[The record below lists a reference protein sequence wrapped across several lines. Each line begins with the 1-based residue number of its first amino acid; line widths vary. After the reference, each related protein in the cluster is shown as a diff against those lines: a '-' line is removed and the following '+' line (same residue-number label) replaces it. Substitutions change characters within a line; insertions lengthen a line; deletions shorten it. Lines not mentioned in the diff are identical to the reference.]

1 MRVPMMMRKLI
12 RDLWQIRTQALAI
25 ALVIGSGISLFFGM
39 QATFDSLYRT
49 MDVYYRDSRFADVFA
64 GVKRAPNRLLAEIEE
79 IPGVGV
85 AETRVV
91 AQVTLDIPD
100 MDVPATAQL
109 VSVPDLGRPLLND
122 VTLTRG
128 RWIDPMRSNEAVVI
142 DAFAEAHGF
151 EIGDRVAA
159 IINGRRKELEI
170 VGVGMSP
177 EFSYLIS
184 GGDMFPDEKRFGV
197 LWMARRPLA
206 TAFDM
211 EGGFNDVT
219 LTLAPGASPQEV
231 VSELDEALERYG
243 GFGAI
248 LREDQVSNWFL
259 QNELTQLASQSK
271 VVPMIFLGVA
281 IFLLNVVLTR
291 IISVQRQQVAVLKAL
306 GRTDFEVGLHY
317 TSWAIAIG
325 LLGAVFG
332 VIGGLWL
339 TRAMLLLYMDYFA
352 FPALVFDPAF
362 EDLANALLLAVGGAV
377 LGAAT
382 AVRRAVALPPAQA
395 MRPPA
400 PASFRKTWI
409 ERLLGVF
416 RLAQPTRIILRNII
430 RVPTRTALSV
440 AGIAMA
446 VAIMLVG
453 TGFIDAIDELAVVQ
467 FDLVQREDVMVT
479 FAEPVTKAAAYDLL
493 RYPGVESLEPMRGVP
508 VILRAGGRSHQTAIT
523 GLPREPRLLRVI
535 DAEKRAWSLPDD
547 GLLLSASLAKILDVG
562 PGDPVRIEVRE
573 GYRPEVV
580 LPVSATID
588 DFMGTSAYLEIGAVH
603 RLLRQTDTLSA
614 ALIEA
619 DALESQRL
627 YDKLKKTP
635 AVAGVS
641 LRQATIDNFNKYLTE
656 NMGTALAFN
665 LFFAGVIAFGVV
677 YNTARISLS
686 ERARDLASLRVLGF
700 RRSEISY
707 ILLGEQALLVLIA
720 IPVGLLVG
728 RALMMGAVSAMAT
741 ELYRIPFQLHMDS
754 HVVAVITVLV
764 AGAISALVVRRRLD
778 RLDLIEVLKTRD

>member
-1 MRVPMMMRKLI
+1 MRVPMMFRKLI
-12 RDLWQIRTQALAI
+12 RDLWEIRTQAIAI

-64 GVKRAPNRLLAEIEE
+64 GVKRAPNRLMSDIEE

-85 AETRVV
+85 AESRVV
-91 AQVTLDIPD
+91 ASVTLDIPG
-100 MDVPATAQL
+100 MDAPATGRL
-109 VSVPDLGRPLLND
+109 VSVPDLGRPKLND
-122 VTLTRG
+122 VTLVRG
-128 RWIDPMRSNEAVVI
+128 RWIDPLRSNEAVVI
-142 DAFAEAHGF
+142 EAFAEAHGF
-151 EIGDRVAA
+151 DIGDEVVA

-170 VGVGMSP
+170 VGFGLSP
-177 EFSYLIS
+177 EYSYLIS
-184 GGDMFPDEKRFGV
+184 GGDLFPDEKRFGV

-211 EGGFNDVT
+211 EGGFNDVV
-219 LTLAPGASPQEV
+219 LKLAPGASAPEV
-231 VSELDEALERYG
+231 VTELDGVLERYG

-248 LREDQVSNWFL
+248 LQEDQVSNWYL
-259 QNELTQLASQSK
+259 QNELTQLASQAK

-306 GRTDFEVGLHY
+306 GRTNFEVGLHY
-317 TSWAIAIG
+317 TSWAIGIG

-332 VIGGLWL
+332 LAGGIWL
-339 TRAMLLLYMDYFA
+339 TRGMLAIYMDYFA
-352 FPALVFDPAF
+352 FPKLVHDPAL
-362 EDLANALLLAVGGAV
+362 EHLGSALLLAVGGAV

-382 AVRRAVALPPAQA
+382 AVRRAVVLPPAQA
-395 MRPPA
+395 MRPPT
-400 PASFRKTWI
+400 PLSFRKTWV
-409 ERLLGVF
+409 ERLLGMF
-416 RLAQPTRIILRNII
+416 QLGQPTRIILRNII
-430 RVPTRTALSV
+430 RVPTRTAFSV
-440 AGIAMA
+440 AGVAMA

-453 TGFIDAIDELAVVQ
+453 TGFMDAIDELAVVQ
-467 FDLVQREDVMVT
+467 FDLVQREDVMVAFT
-479 FAEPVTKAAAYDLL
+479 EPVAEAAVYELL
-493 RYPGVESLEPMRGVP
+493 RYPGVESVEPMRGVP
-508 VILRAGGRSHQTAIT
+508 VILRANGRSHQTGIT
-523 GLPREPRLLRVI
+523 GLPRDPRLLRVI
-535 DAEKRAWSLPDD
+535 DADRRAWSLPDD
-547 GLLLSASLAKILDVG
+547 GLLLSSSLAKILGVA

-573 GYRPEVV
+573 GHRPEVV
-580 LPVSATID
+580 LPVAATID
-588 DFMGTSAYLEIGAVH
+588 DYMGTSAYLEIGAVH
-603 RLLRQTDTLSA
+603 RLLRQTETLSA

-619 DALESQRL
+619 DSLVSTRL
-627 YDKLKKTP
+627 YQKLKKAP

-641 LRQATIDNFNKYLTE
+641 LRQATIDNFNTYLTD
-656 NMGTALAFN
+656 NMGTAIAFN

-728 RALMMGAVSAMAT
+728 RGLMIGAVGAMAT
-741 ELYRIPFQLHMDS
+741 ELYRIPFKLHMDS

-764 AGAISALVVRRRLD
+764 AAAVSALVVRRRLD

>member
-1 MRVPMMMRKLI
+1 MLLRKLY
-12 RDLWQIRTQALAI
+12 RDLWEIRTQAIAI
-25 ALVIGSGISLFFGM
+25 AMVIGSGISLFFGM

-64 GVKRAPNRLLAEIEE
+64 SVKRAPNRLLQDIQE

-85 AETRVV
+85 AESRVV
-91 AQVTLDIPD
+91 ASVTLDIPG
-100 MDVPATAQL
+100 MDAPATGRL

-122 VTLTRG
+122 VTLVRG
-128 RWIDPMRSNEAVVI
+128 RWIDSLRSNETVVI
-142 DAFAEAHGF
+142 EAFAEAHGF
-151 EIGDRVAA
+151 EIGDEVAA

-177 EFSYLIS
+177 EYSYLIS

-219 LTLAPGASPQEV
+219 LKLAPGASAQEV
-231 VSELDEALERYG
+231 ITELDHVLERYG

-248 LREDQVSNWFL
+248 LQEDQVSNWYL
-259 QNELTQLASQSK
+259 QNELRQLSSQAK

-306 GRTDFEVGLHY
+306 GRTNFEVGLHY
-317 TSWAIAIG
+317 TSWAVAIG

-332 VIGGLWL
+332 LAGGIWL
-339 TRAMLLLYMDYFA
+339 TRAMLALYMDYFA
-352 FPALVFDPAF
+352 FPALVYDPAL
-362 EDLANALLLAVGGAV
+362 EHLGSALLLAVGGAV

-382 AVRRAVALPPAQA
+382 AVRRAVVLPPAQA
-395 MRPPA
+395 MRPPS
-400 PASFRKTWI
+400 PMSFRKTWV
-409 ERLLGVF
+409 ERLLGAF
-416 RLAQPTRIILRNII
+416 KLGQPTRIILRNII
-430 RVPTRTALSV
+430 RVPTRTGLSV

-453 TGFIDAIDELAVVQ
+453 TGFMDAIDELAVVQ

-479 FAEPVTKAAAYDLL
+479 FTEPVSKGAAYDLL
-493 RYPGVESLEPMRGVP
+493 RYPGVESLEPLRAVP

-523 GLPREPRLLRVI
+523 GLPRDPRLLRVI
-535 DAEKRAWSLPDD
+535 DAERNAWSLPDD
-547 GLLLSASLAKILDVG
+547 GLLLSSALAKILGVA
-562 PGDPVRIEVRE
+562 PGDVVRVEVRE
-573 GYRPEVV
+573 GRRPEVV

-588 DFMGTSAYLEIGAVH
+588 DFMGTSAYLEIEAVH

-619 DALESQRL
+619 DALENSRL
-627 YDKLKKTP
+627 YQKLKKTP

-641 LRQATIDNFNKYLTE
+641 LRQATIDNFNKYLKD
-656 NMGTALAFN
+656 NMGTAIAFN

-700 RRSEISY
+700 RRGEISY

-720 IPVGLLVG
+720 VPVGLVVG
-728 RALMMGAVSAMAT
+728 RVLMISAVKALAT
-741 ELYRIPFQLHMDS
+741 ELYRIPFELHMDS
-754 HVVAVITVLV
+754 HVVAVVTVLV
-764 AGAISALVVRRRLD
+764 AAAISALVVRRRLD